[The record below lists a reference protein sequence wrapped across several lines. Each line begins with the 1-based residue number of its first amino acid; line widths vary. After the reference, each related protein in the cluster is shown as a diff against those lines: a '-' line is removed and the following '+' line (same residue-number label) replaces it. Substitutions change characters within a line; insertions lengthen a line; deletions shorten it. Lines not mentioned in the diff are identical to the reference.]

1 MVKVGWAMKNEE
13 LRVCPREIMLL
24 ASWAWWRLFGRSF
37 LSSVEVKPSDDLG
50 RKALPSLNMGFSIA
64 MLNWGS
70 GYAVFPDFYQ
80 C

>member
-1 MVKVGWAMKNEE
+1 
-13 LRVCPREIMLL
+13 
-24 ASWAWWRLFGRSF
+24 
-37 LSSVEVKPSDDLG
+37 VKPSDDLG